1 MRQKNWN
8 REFQKGSAVPMDS
21 RYPLNI
27 VIVTG
32 MSGSGKTTA
41 MAMLEDM
48 GFFCVDNIP
57 LQLIPKFIDLITDS
71 KEDIRNIAFSIDV
84 RGRGFFAD
92 LSRQLQALKSTK
104 DKVTIIFL
112 DSNDSVLL
120 KRYSETRRKHP
131 LAQDIPIEKGFQL
144 ERKYL
149 EEIKSQA
156 DHIIDTSDFTVHDLK
171 KELKLFIQQSTKTK
185 SMTIILQSFGYRF
198 GIPADTDIVFDVRFL
213 RNPYFVPELKSSTGL
228 DKDVIEY
235 VKNNDITLKFLDLLK
250 KFMEFTIPLYDAE
263 GKSYLTI
270 SFGCTGGRHRSVT
283 IVEEVKNMITDL
295 GYIPIIKHRD
305 IEKE

>member
-1 MRQKNWN
+1 
-8 REFQKGSAVPMDS
+8 
-21 RYPLNI
+21 
-27 VIVTG
+27 
-32 MSGSGKTTA
+32 
-41 MAMLEDM
+41 MLEDM
-48 GFFCVDNIP
+48 GFFCMDNIP

-92 LSRQLQALKSTK
+92 LPRQLQALKAMNNT
-104 DKVTIIFL
+104 VTIIFL

-131 LAQDIPIEKGFQL
+131 LAQDMPIEQGFIL

-149 EEIKSQA
+149 GEIKSQA

-171 KELKLFIQQSTKTK
+171 KELKLFVQQSTKTK

-213 RNPYFVPELKSSTGL
+213 RNPYFVPELKKLTGL
-228 DKDVIEY
+228 DKAVIEY
-235 VKNNDITLKFLDLLK
+235 VKNSEVTMKFLGIVRT
-250 KFMEFTIPLYDAE
+250 MIEFTIPLYDAE
-263 GKSYLTI
+263 GKSYLTL

-283 IVEEVKNMITDL
+283 IVEEVKAMIAGL
-295 GYIPIIKHRD
+295 GYTPVIKHRD

>member
-1 MRQKNWN
+1 
-8 REFQKGSAVPMDS
+8 
-21 RYPLNI
+21 
-27 VIVTG
+27 
-32 MSGSGKTTA
+32 
-41 MAMLEDM
+41 MLEDM
-48 GFFCVDNIP
+48 GFFCMDNIP
-57 LQLIPKFIDLITDS
+57 LQLIPKFIDLIADS

-92 LSRQLQALKSTK
+92 LSHQLQALRSTNNT
-104 DKVTIIFL
+104 VTIIFL
-112 DSNDSVLL
+112 DSNDGVLL

-131 LAQDIPIEKGFQL
+131 LAQDMPIEKGFIL

-156 DHIIDTSDFTVHDLK
+156 DHIIDTSSYTVHDLK
-171 KELKLFIQQSTKTK
+171 KELKLFIQQSSKTK

-213 RNPYFVPELKSSTGL
+213 RNPYFVPELKNMTGL
-228 DKDVIEY
+228 DKAVIEY
-235 VKNNDITLKFLDLLK
+235 VKKSEITMKFLGILRN
-250 KFMEFTIPLYDAE
+250 MIEFTIPLYDAE
-263 GKSYLTI
+263 GKSYLTL

-283 IVEEVKNMITDL
+283 IVEEVKEMITGL
-295 GYIPIIKHRD
+295 GYTPVIKHRD